1 MDNHRIIALTGGVG
15 SGKSRILEL
24 LKKEFGAG
32 IIQTDHVAKQLEEPG
47 QAGFEGLVKAFG
59 EEIVGGDGRL
69 KKDVLARLVFEDEE
83 ARNTVNGLIH
93 PLVWEQVQ
101 ALALAAVK
109 THWLVVA
116 ESALVLENPDDFFH
130 EIWYV
135 YTAKNERIQRLI
147 KSRGYS
153 EKRCLKMMDGQ
164 PSEEEYRRC
173 ADFVIDNSGS
183 MEDVTG
189 QIRGKLGITPAE
201 WGSVVRDN

>member
-109 THWLVVA
+109 THCW
-116 ESALVLENPDDFFH
+116 
-130 EIWYV
+130 
-135 YTAKNERIQRLI
+135 R
-147 KSRGYS
+147 
-153 EKRCLKMMDGQ
+153 
-164 PSEEEYRRC
+164 
-173 ADFVIDNSGS
+173 
-183 MEDVTG
+183 
-189 QIRGKLGITPAE
+189 
-201 WGSVVRDN
+201 